1 MDQPTQNNSSTQP
14 DTLNQEIGPP
24 VGPVLPP
31 EISAEELKQQRKILF
46 AVVGVFVVILVI
58 IIAAVVV
65 LIQPTTDT
73 ERIRDIFIIMIAAM
87 TLLLGFVLVILIIQ
101 LARLINLLQ
110 NEIRP
115 ILEATNE
122 TTRTLRGT
130 AVFMSEHLSEPVIKV
145 NESMAGIQRFMD
157 LLNPGKSKK

>member
-1 MDQPTQNNSSTQP
+1 MDQTTQSDSSPQINVLTPESSPPT
-14 DTLNQEIGPP
+14 GPS
-24 VGPVLPP
+24 LPP
-31 EISAEELKQQRKILF
+31 EISAEELQQQRKIVF
-46 AVVGVFVVILVI
+46 AVIGVVVVILVI
-58 IIAAVVV
+58 IIGAVIF
-65 LIQPTTDT
+65 LIQPSTDT
-73 ERIRDIFIIMIAAM
+73 ERIRDVFIIMIAAM

-145 NESMAGIQRFMD
+145 NESMAGIQRFME
-157 LLNPGKSKK
+157 LINPGKSKK